1 VSRIAVALSWT
12 FAAVALAGAVAGPD
26 WLIDQIWR
34 EQAEQRASA
43 IAPTSQPAQA
53 LLPTQAE
60 PAAAEILG
68 RSPFD
73 RERRAF
79 SRDLP
84 PPPPPPPVPPRLLGI
99 STQNGKRVAILEWPS
114 TGQTQRVV
122 EGDTTELGK
131 VTALESA
138 RVILRAGDVETVVS
152 LFP

>member
-1 VSRIAVALSWT
+1 MSRIAVAVSWT
-12 FAAVALAGAVAGPD
+12 FAAAAIAGAVTGPD

-34 EQAEQRASA
+34 EQEQRQALVV
-43 IAPTSQPAQA
+43 APVSQRAQA
-53 LLPTQAE
+53 LLLTQSE
-60 PAAAEILG
+60 SAAAEILG

-73 RERRAF
+73 RERRMF

-99 STQNGKRVAILEWPS
+99 STQKGKRVALLEWPS

-131 VTALESA
+131 VIVLEST
-138 RVILRAGDVETVVS
+138 RVVLKAGDVETVVS